1 MHKPNHLPDVPVRKR
16 PAERINAGTH
26 GVGILLAVIATAFL
40 WWKGWQ
46 VGTALAMV
54 SYTVYGISMILLYTA
69 STIYHSLS
77 WKSYARRLR
86 VLDHVGIFF
95 LIAGTYTPVAL
106 LVIGGR
112 IGIFLTV
119 CVWCLAFLGIFL
131 KVFWIEK
138 ARRVSTIIYI
148 LMGWLVLFFIKPFY
162 LSISPFAFWFI
173 FAGGVIYTLGT
184 LFYRMK
190 SRVFAH
196 TVWHLFVMAGSA
208 LMFVGIY
215 FGT

>member
-1 MHKPNHLPDVPVRKR
+1 MSRPNQMTALRKR
-16 PAERINAGTH
+16 IAERCNACTH
-26 GVGILLAVIATAFL
+26 GIGIILAFIATVFL
-40 WWKGWQ
+40 YWKGWQ
-46 VGTALAMV
+46 SGQPLAWF

-69 STIYHSLS
+69 STIYHGLS
-77 WKSYARRLR
+77 SRPYARRLR

-106 LVIGGR
+106 LVIGGK
-112 IGIFLTV
+112 IGLFLTL
-119 CVWCLAFLGIFL
+119 CVWLLAFLGIFL

-138 ARRVSTIIYI
+138 TRKVSTIIYI

-162 LSISPFAFWFI
+162 LSISPFAFWCI
-173 FAGGVIYTLGT
+173 FSGGLIYTFGT

-190 SRVFAH
+190 SRLFAH
-196 TVWHLFVMAGSA
+196 TIWHLFVMAGSI

-215 FGT
+215 FGI